1 MPRIYRHGLSLRVSL
16 SILFSSSLSIAFPAA
31 AKEFS
36 TPPLVPPTGLRN
48 LGNTCYL
55 NAQLQCAYHIPLV
68 RSIISSPPAVLHEPQ
83 EDELERPPQRPPSNA
98 PGLQALRAV
107 FADMAAATQRSPV
120 TPRQLTQTLGIS
132 VMEQQDSQEF
142 WKLLLPALDTPP
154 LTDLYQGAWEDYI
167 VAQDGSGREKRRE
180 ETFLD
185 VSLDITAEGSVP
197 ASLAAAFGQA
207 ELLRV
212 SEGNGWRPEKGADK
226 VDALKGSLLRA
237 PGLPPILQ
245 LHLKRFTYDWQRDV
259 MEKNNQALRFS
270 DALDLS
276 TLCEN
281 AHDDGVAADDVIY
294 DLQSIVIHMGQFG
307 MGHYYAYV
315 RPDLDQDCWFRCND
329 DEVEE
334 VSFEEVLTD
343 AIGGRVG
350 GSSPPAK
357 KNFLQRIAGAFRS
370 SDGSYGFGGS
380 TSNAYVLQYVKRS
393 EKQRLYHPE
402 R

>member
-1 MPRIYRHGLSLRVSL
+1 MSRFYRHGLSWRVAV
-16 SILFSSSLSIAFPAA
+16 SILLSASLSIAFPAA

-36 TPPLVPPTGLRN
+36 STPLVPPTGLRN

-68 RSIISSPPAVLHEPQ
+68 RSIISSPPSVTHEP
-83 EDELERPPQRPPSNA
+83 EEGERPPHQPSDS

-107 FADMAAATQRSPV
+107 FADMTTSTTRSPV
-120 TPRQLTQTLGIS
+120 SPRQLTQTLGIS

-142 WKLLLPALDTPP
+142 WKLLLPALDVPT
-154 LTDLYQGAWEDYI
+154 LTDLYQGVWEDYI
-167 VAQDGSGREKRRE
+167 VPQDGSGRERRRE

-185 VSLDITAEGSVP
+185 ISLDITSEGSVP
-197 ASLAAAFGQA
+197 ASLAATFGQA

-226 VDALKGSLLRA
+226 VDALKGSLLRP

-259 MEKNNQALRFS
+259 MEKNNQALS
-270 DALDLS
+270 LPDVLDLS
-276 TLCEN
+276 ALCEN
-281 AHDDGVAADDVIY
+281 ADDKGVAADDVTY

-334 VSFEEVLTD
+334 VSFEDVLTD

-350 GSSPPAK
+350 GSSHPAN
-357 KNFLQRIAGAFRS
+357 KNLFQRIAGAFRA

-380 TSNAYVLQYVKRS
+380 TSNAYVLTYVKRS
-393 EKQRLYHPE
+393 EKQRLYHSG
-402 R
+402 